1 MASQSR
7 LRTLLCFTLSLA
19 LLVGLASPSSSSSSL
34 LAVRAVS
41 GAELPNWTP
50 EAVGRTG
57 YTLAWNDEFE
67 GTTLDLSKW
76 DPKDE
81 AWPDNGEKQYYSP
94 SAVTVSDGTLKIRAS
109 HEPTG
114 GRQYTSGRIDTSKSV
129 QFKHGIYAARLK
141 PTYSQGLWPAWW
153 MFGTGPKYSEI
164 DVFELVGGDSAL
176 TGTGSG
182 DDSAYGALTH
192 FSVEDRPTP
201 HVTHGP
207 GASFHAPTGEKFA
220 DNFHVMWLEWTATEV
235 YMGLDGG
242 YRMIIANMSELVAFD
257 AHMYLILN
265 VAIGGSFPGDPD
277 ATTVM
282 PQNFEVDW
290 VRVYAKNGENIM
302 VQGPAPPEPGKEG
315 SSTGSGS
322 GNTAGGGAGTSSGSS
337 GSGSDSTG
345 TNGGSSADGG
355 NGNTDG
361 GNTDGGNTD
370 SSGNGTPTTPSTG
383 GGGDSSGTDNGDSGN
398 NGIPGS
404 NNNSDLGSGAST
416 LHSSCALLALVAAA
430 LMLML

>member
-1 MASQSR
+1 
-7 LRTLLCFTLSLA
+7 
-19 LLVGLASPSSSSSSL
+19 
-34 LAVRAVS
+34 VRSVS

-57 YTLAWNDEFE
+57 YTLAWNDEFD

-109 HEPTG
+109 HEPMG

-164 DVFELVGGDSAL
+164 DVFELVGGNSAL

-201 HVTHGP
+201 RVTHGP
-207 GASFHAPTGEKFA
+207 GASFHAPAGEKFA
-220 DNFHVMWLEWTATEV
+220 DNFHVMWLEWTDTEV
-235 YMGLDGG
+235 YMGLDGNS
-242 YRMIIANMSELVAFD
+242 RMIIANISELVAFE

-265 VAIGGSFPGDPD
+265 VAIGGNFPGDPD

-302 VQGPAPPEPGKEG
+302 VHGPAPPEPGKEG
-315 SSTGSGS
+315 SSTGS

-337 GSGSDSTG
+337 GSDSDSTG

-361 GNTDGGNTD
+361 GNTD
-370 SSGNGTPTTPSTG
+370 SSGNGTPTNPSTG
-383 GGGDSSGTDNGDSGN
+383 GGGDGSGTDNGDGGN
-398 NGIPGS
+398 NGLPGS
-404 NNNSDLGSGAST
+404 NNNSDLGSSAST
-416 LHSSCALLALVAAA
+416 LHSSCSLLALVAAA